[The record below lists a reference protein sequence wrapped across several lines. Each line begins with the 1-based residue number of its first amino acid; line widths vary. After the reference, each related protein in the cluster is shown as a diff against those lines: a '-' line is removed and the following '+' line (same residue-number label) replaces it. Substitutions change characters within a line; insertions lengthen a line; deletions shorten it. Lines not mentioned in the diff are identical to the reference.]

1 MRASQRYAI
10 VSSWRVVDKK
20 TLWVGG
26 TSENHAVFLVH
37 ESADIR
43 DTQGGWEYTNGVHRV
58 YAKQGL
64 SGKSVKRV
72 KTFYGET
79 AWSNATR
86 LYDDYYFE
94 FARA

>member
-1 MRASQRYAI
+1 M
-10 VSSWRVVDKK
+10 DKK

-37 ESADIR
+37 EAADIK
-43 DTQGGWEYTNGVHRV
+43 DTQSGSDYTYSNGVHRV

-64 SGKSVKRV
+64 SGKSVKKMR
-72 KTFYGET
+72 TFYGEL

-86 LYDDYYFE
+86 LYDDHYFE
-94 FARA
+94 LAR